1 MGKSTYDM
9 AALEQALEEMTS
21 VKQDISNA
29 SETIGGFLTGIDNR
43 LNVFLYDSITGPMQL
58 SQQYLSND
66 SQNCDYFN
74 VWLQDTTDQLD
85 NTVQQADDL
94 ANNPDLLDIDGGL
107 DGTTSDTVG
116 APLAEIAGTT
126 AGGLGSTTLDPK
138 SADSKEQVSLDAK
151 EWEKISS
158 KEQDAITKKLK
169 ELGFSDKEIEAIK
182 NGDASVDKTKLDDLA
197 TKLEKLYKEDPS
209 IREKLKNLYGFDVF
223 NDDGTINKEK
233 LAIAMLIDDKD
244 PTDKYNI
251 QNLLEQLSLGS
262 SKNNKNLN
270 GNSPKMMADAVGSQS
285 KSGTKYSTAIGLGL
299 AAASMAG
306 IGTKYAEDKS
316 KSDSEESEDDEND
329 KSNLADNLKSKLDK
343 IIKGMKPS
351 GSASKNCSN
360 SAIAAAAG
368 LGATGLAGG
377 GILAANK
384 AMMLV
389 FKPEDFIKLPDETK
403 NSIISD
409 FKNVQFTEEEI
420 SLFMTS
426 NLKIK
431 ASIID
436 EIINAIKKADELDKN
451 LDVKIKQLYNFSVY
465 ENKTISKYLI
475 LMIML
480 IDGKKIDDGY
490 NLYNILNKILA
501 GTENGDYTYQGI
513 HLKDVA
519 VKENNEEQDSKE
531 IQN

>member
-9 AALEQALEEMTS
+9 AALQQALEEVES
-21 VKQDISNA
+21 VKQDINNA
-29 SETIGGFLTGIDNR
+29 SEIIGGFLTGIDNR
-43 LNVFLYDSITGPMQL
+43 LNVYFHDTITGPMQT
-58 SQQYLSND
+58 SQQYLYDD

-85 NTVQQADDL
+85 NAVQQADDL
-94 ANNPDLLDIDGGL
+94 ANNPDLLDLDGEL

-138 SADSKEQVSLDAK
+138 STDSKEQVSLDAK

-270 GNSPKMMADAVGSQS
+270 GNSPIMMADALGSQS

-316 KSDSEESEDDEND
+316 KSDSDESEDDEND

-351 GSASKNCSN
+351 GSASKNVGN

-436 EIINAIKKADELDKN
+436 EIINAIKKTDELDKN

-513 HLKDVA
+513 KLQDVV
-519 VKENNEEQDSKE
+519 VKENKDENNEKE